1 MLLLELAGAETAAG
15 KAALIAKQLINAQ
28 EMIGN
33 AKTALQKIAVDTA
46 GAGAS
51 TATGFAETL
60 KAGFPQNVPLLIAYA
75 AQA

>member
-1 MLLLELAGAETAAG
+1 
-15 KAALIAKQLINAQ
+15 
-28 EMIGN
+28 MIGN

-60 KAGFPQNVPLLIAYA
+60 KAGFPQNVPYCCLRSTGCRYWSKYKTSS
-75 AQA
+75 